1 MEFPERLAFLCHPYH
16 RGGVTRWMADA
27 AGVAARNGT
36 KVWFVTV
43 EPARPFFSSGG
54 REPMYNLVKGQAAGV
69 NLVTE
74 KAGYEFELGTE
85 AYRTSRYVK
94 LINSGVPDGTP
105 IIVSDDMAVWAA
117 AAAVAD
123 RYPMVGV
130 LHGDQDYYADKA
142 ARFEKQLA
150 AAVCVSSRVKKR
162 LIERCPDLDRS
173 KIHVIPC
180 GIELPKIQRREF
192 SDGKLRLGFVGRIT
206 DYEKRGY
213 DVVTICTELH
223 KRGIDFLLKIVG
235 SSKEAEREYGQKFRE
250 GGVSD
255 AVYFVGWQPAK
266 EVEKILSD
274 TDIVILTSN
283 SEGMPLVMM
292 EALGAGCGF
301 VGTRVSGIE
310 DYEQHPLAQN
320 CVRVY
325 TVGDTAEGASQIAE
339 LAKVDARQ
347 RAKDARAIAET
358 EFTMDKC
365 LERYATALRA
375 VQCRAAAYPIPPM
388 NAQLN
393 TQSHLRAV
401 VRYIRLK
408 LAGK

>member
-1 MEFPERLAFLCHPYH
+1 
-16 RGGVTRWMADA
+16 MANA

-36 KVWFVTV
+36 EVWFVTV

-54 REPMYNLVKGQAAGV
+54 RESICNLVQEQAAGI

-74 KAGYEFELGTE
+74 KAGFEFELGTE

-94 LINSGVPDGTP
+94 LISSSVPSGTP
-105 IIVSDDMAVWAA
+105 IIVSDDMAVWTA
-117 AAAVAD
+117 AAAVAV
-123 RYPMVGV
+123 RYPMIGV

-150 AAVCVSSRVKKR
+150 AAVCVSARVKKR
-162 LIERCPDLDRS
+162 LTERCPNLDTS

-180 GIELPKIQRREF
+180 GIELPTIQRREKP
-192 SDGKLRLGFVGRIT
+192 DGKLRLGFVGRLT
-206 DYEKRGY
+206 DYEKRGH
-213 DVVTICTELH
+213 DVVAICSELN
-223 KRGIDFLLKIVG
+223 KRRIDFLLTIVG
-235 SSKEAEREYGQKFRE
+235 SSKEAELEYGQKFRE
-250 GGVSD
+250 AGISD
-255 AVYFVGWQPAK
+255 AVSFVGWQPAA
-266 EVEKILSD
+266 EVELILSD

-310 DYEQHPLAQN
+310 DYEQHPLARN
-320 CVRVY
+320 CIRVY
-325 TVGDTAEGASQIAE
+325 TVGDTAEGASQIAD
-339 LAKVDARQ
+339 LAKVDAEQ
-347 RAKDARAIAET
+347 RAKDARAIAEA

-365 LERYATALRA
+365 LERYGTALRT
-375 VQCRAAAYPIPPM
+375 VPCSAAAYPIPPLS
-388 NAQLN
+388 AQL
-393 TQSHLRAV
+393 QIKSRLRAGL
-401 VRYIRLK
+401 RYVRLK